1 MELIDAFVNDSIILL
16 EKRNGLKNN
25 VIAKTKVLQ
34 ENKISIE
41 ILEKN
46 LGIDNKYIS
55 ELRKTINDM
64 DDIIEI
70 KELVIIEEKLKE
82 INVNCL
88 KTMNLL
94 LGLHYKIIKDT
105 YKDDNEIVD
114 DPIGVEISK
123 LLWGEFDNLQLRADP
138 PIYGIYKDELRV
150 PLDKGEGKINTVL
163 KIPVPSIKLDSNMN
177 MVILPEESINKN
189 SNIFQQSNLCPC

>member
-1 MELIDAFVNDSIILL
+1 MDLIDAFVNDSILLL
-16 EKRNGLKNN
+16 EKRNGLKNT
-25 VIAKTKVLQ
+25 VISKTKVLQ
-34 ENKISIE
+34 ENRISIE

-64 DDIIEI
+64 DNIREI
-70 KELVIIEEKLKE
+70 KELVIVEETLKE
-82 INVNCL
+82 INMNCL

-105 YKDDNEIVD
+105 YNDDNEIVD

-123 LLWGEFDNLQLRADP
+123 LLWGEFDNLQLRPDP

-150 PLDKGEGKINTVL
+150 PLDKDEDKINTVL

-177 MVILPEESINKN
+177 MVILPEESIKKN
-189 SNIFQQSNLCPC
+189 NNIFPQSNLCPC